1 MCWGMITTATGNFSL
16 QSLLQREEQ
25 GAFSS
30 DHHGGCFSLLI
41 QPLTVR
47 RLEHEKRRKEI
58 KEQWHRAQRKLVSNS
73 HAARAGFAL
82 PKPPLWYTRDTYPS
96 EDAGRLAPLQ

>member
-1 MCWGMITTATGNFSL
+1 MCWGITAATGNFSL

-25 GAFSS
+25 RALSS
-30 DHHGGCFSLLI
+30 DHRGGCFSLLI

-58 KEQWHRAQRKLVSNS
+58 KEQWHRAQRKLVSSS

-82 PKPPLWYTRDTYPS
+82 PAPSLEYPRDMYPS
-96 EDAGRLAPLQ
+96 GDAGLLAPLQ